1 MSLFAAATLFSL
13 TALAAEPDVPAAAA
27 DLGAGFHV
35 RVDRTIDAGA
45 DVVWETFAEN
55 FADIASWSGG
65 VASSRPLE
73 AGEVPEGFTP
83 DADAPVVGRHVSSAL
98 GDQEHVLVDY
108 DEPAG
113 TFTFRSAGLP
123 PVMAYAQNTHH
134 IVALPDGK
142 TQVLIDVYI
151 VPKGVA
157 RLMRGKIS
165 DKFTGYMEA
174 YLDESQAYLESLP
187 TSDAD

>member
-1 MSLFAAATLFSL
+1 MSLFAATLFSL
-13 TALAAEPDVPAAAA
+13 SALAATPDVPEAAAG
-27 DLGAGFHV
+27 LGPGFHV
-35 RVDRTIDAGA
+35 RLDRTIDADPA
-45 DVVWETFAEN
+45 VVWETFAEN
-55 FADIASWSGG
+55 FADIASWSEG
-65 VASSRPLE
+65 VTSSRPLD
-73 AGEVPEGFTP
+73 ASEVPAGFTP
-83 DADAPVVGRHVSSAL
+83 DADAPVVGRFVSSGL

-123 PVMAYAQNTHH
+123 PVMAYAQNTHR

-142 TQVLIDVYI
+142 TEVFIDVYI
-151 VPKGVA
+151 VPKGIA

-165 DKFTGYMEA
+165 DTFTGYMEA
-174 YLDESQAYLESLP
+174 YLDESQAYLEAIP